1 MMLTFLLTNKRVSN
15 RANQSANL
23 IQHTIT
29 KLGIVFLHKGQQ
41 GSQIHRLILLL
52 KLIVLQDALVDGT
65 LLNEIL
71 DESQVYKEYI
81 QVLEEGL

>member
-1 MMLTFLLTNKRVSN
+1 M
-15 RANQSANL
+15 
-23 IQHTIT
+23 
-29 KLGIVFLHKGQQ
+29 FLHKGQQ